1 MTGTLCGTPSKSM
14 LYYTSELKVP
24 ANHLNIY
31 QEFIKS
37 LNFLFENNINYKNI
51 YLIISDSAYYTNRFV
66 EKLKTSKLFSN
77 ILHVKCVAYK
87 LHILCEKIRILC
99 PKTYDYLSNFK
110 KFFKPL
116 KVKNSYKAI
125 TKLPLPPKIVKTRWG
140 SFINTSYFHYQNFT
154 KIKKFINNKNLNI
167 CNTYITRIKNNI
179 NCKAF
184 KKELI
189 LINKYKFL
197 SSYIKSLENPKIS
210 TLDAYELI
218 EKTKSQTTNK
228 ILKQKL
234 NNLFDIQNN
243 NDLYILLEKI
253 KSDKDLQF
261 SPIVSSD
268 VERSFSLQNN
278 LLLIRPNITVNML
291 KKLLYSI

>member
-1 MTGTLCGTPSKSM
+1 M
-14 LYYTSELKVP
+14 
-24 ANHLNIY
+24 
-31 QEFIKS
+31 
-37 LNFLFENNINYKNI
+37 
-51 YLIISDSAYYTNRFV
+51 
-66 EKLKTSKLFSN
+66 
-77 ILHVKCVAYK
+77 
-87 LHILCEKIRILC
+87 
-99 PKTYDYLSNFK
+99 
-110 KFFKPL
+110 
-116 KVKNSYKAI
+116 
-125 TKLPLPPKIVKTRWG
+125 
-140 SFINTSYFHYQNFT
+140 
-154 KIKKFINNKNLNI
+154 
-167 CNTYITRIKNNI
+167 
-179 NCKAF
+179 
-184 KKELI
+184 
-189 LINKYKFL
+189 

-278 LLLIRPNITVNML
+278 LLLIRPNITVNTL
-291 KKLLYSI
+291 KKLLCIQYNCNKI